1 MSGLDDHW
9 RFRFPLIEPRP
20 HGLNVSLN
28 SLGRFDAIVAYEQM
42 LFKMLDFLRRE
53 RAEQIRFQH
62 LIIGVP
68 PRHHTH
74 SSTPLLVRRFFG
86 ASVETRRR
94 WRFLCINNTRRARQI
109 PERKLTCIQRFTPF
123 GTRLNA
129 SQRNLSRIRR
139 CINSKGAELQ

>member
-9 RFRFPLIEPRP
+9 RFPFPPIETGP
-20 HGLNVSLN
+20 HGLNISLN
-28 SLGRFDAIVAYEQM
+28 SLGRFDAIVACEQV

-74 SSTPLLVRRFFG
+74 ASTPLLVRAF
-86 ASVETRRR
+86 RR
-94 WRFLCINNTRRARQI
+94 I
-109 PERKLTCIQRFTPF
+109 
-123 GTRLNA
+123 G
-129 SQRNLSRIRR
+129 
-139 CINSKGAELQ
+139 